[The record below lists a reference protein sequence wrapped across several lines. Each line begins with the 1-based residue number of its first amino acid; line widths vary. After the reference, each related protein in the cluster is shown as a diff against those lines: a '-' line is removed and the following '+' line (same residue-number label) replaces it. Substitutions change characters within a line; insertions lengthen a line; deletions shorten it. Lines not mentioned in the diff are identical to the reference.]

1 MSIIA
6 IFLIAVSLSMD
17 AFSLSLAYGTLG
29 LSSKNS
35 YIISINVGILHFL
48 MPIIGTYFGTI
59 LLKILP
65 FSPKLIAGLTLIGL
79 GIEMLYSQSKDEI
92 VKDLRGIFSIFLF
105 SISVSIDSL
114 LIGINLGITNT
125 NIYLA
130 ATIFMLVSGLF
141 TYLGLVL
148 GKKINLALGNIS
160 TIIGG
165 IILIILGLFYLK

>member
-1 MSIIA
+1 MSVLA
-6 IFLIAVSLSMD
+6 IFLVAISLSMD
-17 AFSLSLAYGTLG
+17 AFSLSLAYGTVG

-35 YIISINVGILHFL
+35 YIISISVGILHFL
-48 MPIIGTYFGTI
+48 MPIIGTIFGTI

-65 FSPKLIAGLTLIGL
+65 FSPKIIAGLTLIGL
-79 GIEMLYSQSKDEI
+79 GIEMVYSQKNNDA
-92 VKDLRGIFSIFLF
+92 VKEMTSIFSIILF

-114 LIGINLGITNT
+114 VLGINLKLTNT

-130 ATIFMLVSGLF
+130 STIFMLVSGVF
-141 TYLGLVL
+141 TYLGLKL
-148 GKKINLALGNIS
+148 GKKINIALGNIS